1 MRGSLG
7 TRSSPPGPLAVIGG
21 LAVVL
26 GAAIFF
32 VAAGFEGQVVP
43 RDHTVPES
51 PVTRPPGAFET
62 QLRQSCDWELLMSLL
77 CSGWRARLGTDAGPL
92 GCGQLSE
99 VTSLQFALFA
109 DFLFQV

>member
-1 MRGSLG
+1 M
-7 TRSSPPGPLAVIGG
+7 
-21 LAVVL
+21 VL
-26 GAAIFF
+26 GAATFF

-43 RDHTVPES
+43 RDHTIHVS

-62 QLRQSCDWELLMSLL
+62 QLRQSCHCELLIWLL
-77 CSGWRARLGTDAGPL
+77 FSGCRARLGTDAGPL

-109 DFLFQV
+109 DFLVQV